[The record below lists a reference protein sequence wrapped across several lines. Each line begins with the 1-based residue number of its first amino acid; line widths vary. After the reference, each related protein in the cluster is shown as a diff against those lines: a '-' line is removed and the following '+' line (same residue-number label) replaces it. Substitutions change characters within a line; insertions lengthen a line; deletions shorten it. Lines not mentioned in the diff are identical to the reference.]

1 MTDKMTISTFVKG
14 RLTVDVSE
22 TRRSDM
28 TTRTV
33 AVTAAAVGAAAL
45 AATGINYAT
54 AADTPAAA
62 PVVQQQP
69 SAPAAAPGEDG
80 GKQQGEGNGGRR
92 GDEGGNGV
100 GRGDEGGNGVG
111 RGDEGGNGVGRG
123 DEGGNGGG
131 YGGGGNGGGYGGGG
145 KGGGYGGGGKGGGYG
160 GRGDEGD
167 YDRGRI
173 FFNERS
179 YSAHSDGCITVVSG
193 LGSRTLNVRN
203 DSRRT
208 VEVFRGAT
216 CDNGSPVATVGP
228 WSTSNGVTPR
238 FVRGGVWV
246 KHGVVGSFRV
256 VKDHYRDKW

>member
-1 MTDKMTISTFVKG
+1 
-14 RLTVDVSE
+14 
-22 TRRSDM
+22 M

-33 AVTAAAVGAAAL
+33 VVTAAAVGAAAL

-62 PVVQQQP
+62 PVVQQQG
-69 SAPAAAPGEDG
+69 AAPGVPSQDG
-80 GKQQGEGNGGRR
+80 GGAGEKGKSNGG
-92 GDEGGNGV
+92 GGFGGNGN
-100 GRGDEGGNGVG
+100 GNG
-111 RGDEGGNGVGRG
+111 N
-123 DEGGNGGG
+123 GNGGG
-131 YGGGGNGGGYGGGG
+131 YGGNGGGGGGGGYGGNGNGGGYGGNGG
-145 KGGGYGGGGKGGGYG
+145 GGGGGGYGGGGGGGGYG
-160 GRGDEGD
+160 GGGGGGGGYGGGGGGGYGGGEKGNGGRDND
-167 YDRGRI
+167 FDKGRI

-238 FVRGGVWV
+238 FVHGGVWV
-246 KHGVVGSFRV
+246 KNGVVGSFRV
-256 VKDHYRDKW
+256 IRDFRNDKW